1 MRKKSIVV
9 SLVFFMFGYLFSEE
23 LPRPTYNNS
32 LIFSMTYSLTSSSSD
47 TEVAYMKSQ
56 FGNGLYAPL
65 ACSTF
70 LGVNM
75 DWHRDIAGADNGIQS
90 FKNMVDSLVEK
101 ARTYGI
107 GLHFCITYGLSRN
120 PQFYDPAKDE
130 DTRNA
135 QWYNDNNI
143 AAETQVSST
152 RQPGEWIFDLNKIN
166 HVDEMESRAGTASVT
181 AYALGTHSRYARK
194 LRNHL
199 EAKVEAAFAYL
210 KQVQDQYPDL
220 LLVIS
225 GPGEAEM
232 NLHPVNTHPHM
243 QDYFCDYSPF
253 AVLEFR
259 DWIKH
264 EGLYA
269 DGQKYAGE
277 GCVNGGSR
285 YQGTNGLQ
293 HFNQDFNTSFT
304 TWDLKYF
311 NWNLSDPVDT
321 DYPDNINP
329 DPNVIPVTDYT
340 FDGMMPTSG
349 PNVVNGGFDP
359 PRVMLQKGVDAFWDL
374 WQLFRE
380 TMVAHYVKD
389 IAAIA
394 RESGITRNHYY
405 THQIPAD
412 YLFSTRPDDPAI
424 PYLNPR
430 YYSSASPLWTANAYN
445 DTGVGVTMYDIHF
458 RTWYA
463 QTSKYILPGISS
475 MSGNW
480 GAMEYNPEILP
491 KGFDIEMASA
501 QYIYEQIMRLYHS
514 NVHFIGFYRWT
525 DSSEHMFK
533 GNNREAGAKLFFDAV
548 KDKARQ
554 AVSTVF
560 TPRTVEGFTGYFHST
575 TDYINLSWS
584 QLLWSDLNFNW
595 KDWGDFK
602 EFVLYRGYTENFL
615 CNSSTEIARTTDYT
629 YNDSGFSQVDVV
641 YYKIAGV
648 NVNGEIGNT
657 VTVGVNTGGGN
668 GIPILEVS
676 RTKMNMGASTTGAV
690 TPSQTFLIRNTGSG
704 VLNWSVSDNADWLTC
719 SPTSGINSEVVTVT
733 VSAGDKSAGTY
744 TAAVTISAPNAND
757 SPRTLQVTL
766 IVYNAG
772 QDSSPF
778 GIFETPLHGSTVR
791 SSVPFT
797 GWVLDDIG
805 VESVKIYR
813 QQGGNRV
820 YIGSAHLVEGA
831 RPDVENTYPQY
842 PNNSCAGWGYMML
855 TNFLPNNGNG
865 TFTFHA
871 IAADSTG
878 HQKTL
883 GTKTVTCDNANA
895 VKPFGAIDTPTQ
907 GGTASGS
914 SFRNHG
920 WVLTPLPN
928 TIPITG
934 STINI
939 YVDGV
944 YLGHP
949 VYNIYRSDVASLFP
963 GYTNSNG
970 SHAYFDINTTA
981 YANGVHT
988 IYWTAQDNAGN
999 ADGIGSRYFTIY
1011 NSHEAWGMAH
1021 GAKRKGSPAWAPNPE
1036 GIPGISN
1043 VPIDY
1048 VSPIEVIK
1056 GYKRNVKP
1064 SMIYPG
1070 TNGNITIDMREL
1082 QRIEVRLFPVGTVGL
1097 APLFGC
1103 AGYQFVGHRLRPLP
1117 IGSTLDTVKG
1127 IFYWQPPLAFIG
1139 KYTFVFVRKDKT
1151 GTFFKTNVTIK
1162 IGPRFPR

>member
-1 MRKKSIVV
+1 MKKKSIVV
-9 SLVFFMFGYLFSEE
+9 MLVVFIFSCIFSEE

-32 LIFSMTYSLTSSSSD
+32 LIFSMTYSLNSSSSD

-70 LGVNM
+70 VGLNM
-75 DWHRDIAGADNGIQS
+75 DWHWDITGANNGIQS
-90 FKNMVDSLVEK
+90 FKNTVNSLVEK

-107 GLHFCITYGLSRN
+107 GLHITLTFGLSRN
-120 PQFYDPAKDE
+120 PTFYDPAKDE
-130 DTRNA
+130 DIRNA

-143 AAETQVSST
+143 VAETQMSGIQQSD
-152 RQPGEWIFDLNKIN
+152 EWIFDLNKIN
-166 HVDEMESRAGTASVT
+166 NIDETQATTETASVT
-181 AYALGTHSRYARK
+181 TYALGTHSRYARK

-210 KQVQDQYPDL
+210 KQVQAQYPDL

-225 GPGEAEM
+225 APGEAEM
-232 NLHPVNTHPHM
+232 NLHPINTHPHM

-259 DWIKH
+259 DWVKH

-269 DGQKYAGE
+269 AGKKYAGE
-277 GCVNGGSR
+277 GYVNGGSR
-285 YQGTNGLQ
+285 YRGANGLQ
-293 HFNQDFNTSFT
+293 FFNQDFKTSFT

-311 NWNLSDPVDT
+311 NWSLSDPVDT
-321 DYPDNINP
+321 DYTDNINP
-329 DPNVIPVTDYT
+329 DANVIPVTDYT

-349 PNVVNGGFDP
+349 PNFISGGFDP
-359 PRVMLQKGVDAFWDL
+359 PRVMLQKGEDAFWDL

-389 IAAIA
+389 IATIA
-394 RESGITRNHYY
+394 RESGIARNHYY

-412 YLFSTRPDDPAI
+412 YLFSTRPNDPAI

-445 DTGVGVTMYDIHF
+445 DIGVGVTMYDIHF

-463 QTSKYILPGISS
+463 QTSKYILPAVSS
-475 MSGNW
+475 MSDNW
-480 GAMEYNPEILP
+480 GAMEYNPEIIP
-491 KGFDIEMASA
+491 KGFNIEMASA
-501 QYIYEQIMRLYHS
+501 QYIYEQIMRLYHY
-514 NVHFIGFYRWT
+514 NVHFIGFYKWIN
-525 DSSEHMFK
+525 SSENMFK
-533 GNNREAGAKLFFDAV
+533 GSNREAGAKLFFDAI

-554 AVSTVF
+554 AVTTVF
-560 TPRTVEGFTGYFHST
+560 TPKTVDDFTGYFHST
-575 TDYINLSWS
+575 TGSINLSWS
-584 QLLWSDLNFNW
+584 QRLWSDLNHTW

-602 EFVLYRGYTENFL
+602 EFVLYRGYTANFL
-615 CNSSTEIARTTDYT
+615 CNSSSEIARTTNYA
-629 YNDSGFSQVDVV
+629 YNDSGFASANVV

-648 NVNGEIGNT
+648 NGKGEIGNP
-657 VTVGVNTGGGN
+657 VTVGVNTDGGN
-668 GIPILEVS
+668 EIPILKVS
-676 RTKMNMGASTTGAV
+676 RTKMNFGASTTGTN
-690 TPSQTFLIRNTGSG
+690 TPSQTFLISNTGSG
-704 VLNWSVSDNADWLTC
+704 ILSWSVSDNADWLIC

-733 VSAGDKSAGTY
+733 VSAGNKSAGTY

-757 SPRTLQVTL
+757 SPQTLQVTL
-766 IVYNAG
+766 IVYKAG
-772 QDSSPF
+772 QDSAPF
-778 GIFETPLHGSTVR
+778 GYFETPLHGSTVR

-797 GWVLDDIG
+797 GWVLDDIA
-805 VESVKIYR
+805 VENVKIYR
-813 QQGGNRV
+813 KQGANLV

-831 RPDVENTYPQY
+831 RPDVENVYPQY
-842 PNNSCAGWGYMML
+842 PNNSRAGWGYMML

-865 TFTFHA
+865 PFVFHA
-871 IAADSTG
+871 IATDSTG

-928 TIPITG
+928 NIPITG
-934 STINI
+934 TTINV

-944 YLGHP
+944 FLGHP

-963 GYTNSNG
+963 GYANSNG
-970 SHAYFDINTTA
+970 AHAYFDINTTA

-999 ADGIGSRYFTIY
+999 ADGIGSRYFTILNSGTAAASKKAALFNVNPGRIPVNDSHPVWIKKGY
-1011 NSHEAWGMAH
+1011 NPN
-1021 GAKRKGSPAWAPNPE
+1021 AKPVVVYPNGE
-1036 GIPGISN
+1036 GI
-1043 VPIDY
+1043 
-1048 VSPIEVIK
+1048 
-1056 GYKRNVKP
+1056 
-1064 SMIYPG
+1064 
-1070 TNGNITIDMREL
+1070 ITIEIKEL
-1082 QRIEVRLFPVGTVGL
+1082 DQMEIHFSDSTLN
-1097 APLFGC
+1097 
-1103 AGYQFVGHRLRPLP
+1103 HSSLP
-1117 IGSTLDTVKG
+1117 IGSTLDMAKG
-1127 IFYWQPPLAFIG
+1127 IFYWQPPPAFIG
-1139 KYTFVFVRKDKT
+1139 KYTFVFVTRDKT
-1151 GTFFKTNVTIK
+1151 GAFFKTNIIIK
-1162 IGPRFPR
+1162 ISPKFPR